1 MTIITLDTKA
11 SEKLIP
17 IITNKCLCSDI
28 AKLSTSYQTSKL
40 EAFHS
45 VFAPKSTAFSYLGM
59 LARQVLYYIMS
70 LKFFVII

>member
-17 IITNKCLCSDI
+17 IITNKRLCSDI

-45 VFAPKSTAFSYLGM
+45 VVIQFAPKSTALSYLGM

-70 LKFFVII
+70 LIFL